1 MLKIKIEKSFK
12 KDIERAKRSGKYSK
26 EDFET
31 LKQIIEKLQL
41 LEPIEDKY
49 KKHLLKG
56 NMQGY
61 EALHIK
67 PDWVLVFKTN
77 NEYLNL
83 VMIGK
88 HTQVYK
94 KYK

>member
-31 LKQIIEKLQL
+31 LKQIIEKLQC
-41 LEPIEDKY
+41 LEPIEEKY
-49 KKHLLKG
+49 KRHPLKG
-56 NMQGY
+56 DMKGY

-67 PDWVLVFKTN
+67 PDWVLVFKID

>member
-12 KDIERAKRSGKYSK
+12 KDIEKAKRSGKYSK

-31 LKQIIEKLQL
+31 LKQIIEKLQC
-41 LEPIEDKY
+41 LELIEEKY
-49 KKHLLKG
+49 KRHPLKG
-56 NMQGY
+56 DMKGY

-67 PDWVLVFKTN
+67 PDWVLVFKTDDK
-77 NEYLNL
+77 YLNL

-94 KYK
+94 KFK

>member
-12 KDIERAKRSGKYSK
+12 KDIEKAKRSGKYSK

-31 LKQIIEKLQL
+31 LKQIIEKLQC
-41 LEPIEDKY
+41 LELIEEKY
-49 KKHLLKG
+49 KRHPLKG
-56 NMQGY
+56 DMKGY

-67 PDWVLVFKTN
+67 PDWVLVFKID

>member
-12 KDIERAKRSGKYSK
+12 KDIEKAKRSGKYSK

-41 LEPIEDKY
+41 LEQIEEKY
-49 KKHLLKG
+49 KRHSLKG
-56 NMQGY
+56 NMKGY

-67 PDWVLVFKTN
+67 PDWVLVFKID

>member
-1 MLKIKIEKSFK
+1 MLKIKVEKSFK
-12 KDIERAKRSGKYSK
+12 KDIEKAKRSGKYSK
-26 EDFET
+26 EDFEI

-41 LEPIEDKY
+41 LKQIEKKY
-49 KKHLLKG
+49 KRHPLKG
-56 NMQGY
+56 NMKGY

-67 PDWVLVFKTN
+67 PDWVLVFKID

-94 KYK
+94 KFK

>member
-12 KDIERAKRSGKYSK
+12 KDIEKAKRSGKYSK
-26 EDFET
+26 KDFET

-41 LEPIEDKY
+41 LEPIEKKY
-49 KKHLLKG
+49 KRHPLKG
-56 NMQGY
+56 NMKGY

-67 PDWVLVFKTN
+67 PDWVLVFKIDN
-77 NEYLNL
+77 KCLNL

-94 KYK
+94 KFK